1 VTSKTGRARIREE
14 AVEVSGITKKKKK
27 KRRREN
33 VLLERPFLV
42 S

>member
-27 KRRREN
+27 RRREN
-33 VLLERPFLV
+33 VLLERPFLA